1 MEKISLNNG
10 VMQGKLHYCAMYLF
24 KQIALYNPK
33 PQPDVSFRRLREKM
47 AMATPTVDRTNTI
60 DYTERYPNFQIKDAV
75 LSFVGAMNKST
86 GTENWYVSEFSVQ
99 PKKWGWTAWNNSHL
113 KSRKFI
119 RFIYNRSTG
128 YTLWVDNGKSKQIP
142 DQHQGN
148 NWTILAGE
156 MTGEQ
161 WLCDRNTGLHTPRF
175 ILELSIPNK
184 NVAEWEKAKELI
196 RNV

>member
-24 KQIALYNPK
+24 QQVALYNPN
-33 PQPDVSFRRLREKM
+33 PQPDVSLKRLRDKM
-47 AMATPTVDRTNTI
+47 AMSTPTVDRTNTI
-60 DYTERYPNFQIKDAV
+60 DYTGRYPNFKIKDAV

-86 GTENWYVSEFSVQ
+86 RTENWYVSEFAVQ
-99 PKKWGWTAWNNSHL
+99 PKEYGWTAWNNSHL

-119 RFIYNRSTG
+119 RFIYNKSTG
-128 YTLWVDNGKSKQIP
+128 YTLWVENGKTKKVP

>member
-1 MEKISLNNG
+1 
-10 VMQGKLHYCAMYLF
+10 MQGKLHYCAMYLF
-24 KQIALYNPK
+24 QQIALYNPK

-60 DYTERYPNFQIKDAV
+60 DYTERYPNFQIKDAI